1 MSADEFDPFVE
12 RLFSRT
18 PHMADADLFAVEVE
32 TRLASHTRLRGLALA
47 VAGLIGGAVAVR
59 ETVNLN
65 LDAAGTMLTGRSL
78 GDGARTVISAART
91 DIQSGLDQMGL
102 AGLNLG
108 SMGAMQLFWITAGAL
123 VALMAAGAVR
133 LSQET

>member
-12 RLFSRT
+12 RLFSRA
-18 PHMADADLFAVEVE
+18 PQMADADLFAVEVQAKLE
-32 TRLASHTRLRGLALA
+32 SRNRFRSLALT

-59 ETVNLN
+59 ETVTLN
-65 LDAAGTMLTGRSL
+65 LGAAQSMLTGRSL
-78 GDGARTVISAART
+78 SNGARTVITAAQS
-91 DIQSGLDQMGL
+91 DIQSSLDQMGL
-102 AGLNLG
+102 AGLSLG

-133 LSQET
+133 LSQEA

>member
-12 RLFSRT
+12 RLFNQAPR
-18 PHMADADLFAVEVE
+18 MADADLFAVEVE
-32 TRLASHTRLRGLALA
+32 AKLESRNRFRGAALAL
-47 VAGLIGGAVAVR
+47 AGLIGGAVAVR
-59 ETVNLN
+59 ETVTLN
-65 LDAAGTMLTGRSL
+65 LDAAGSMLTGRSIS
-78 GDGARTVISAART
+78 DGARTVITAAQA
-91 DIQSGLDQMGL
+91 DIQSSLDQMGL
-102 AGLNLG
+102 AGLSLG

>member
-78 GDGARTVISAART
+78 GDGARTVISAAQT

>member
-12 RLFSRT
+12 RLFSRA
-18 PHMADADLFAVEVE
+18 PRMADADLFAVEVQA
-32 TRLASHTRLRGLALA
+32 RLESRNRFRSVALA

-59 ETVNLN
+59 ETVTLN
-65 LDAAGTMLTGRSL
+65 LGAAESMLTGRSL
-78 GDGARTVISAART
+78 SDGARTVVTAAQS
-91 DIQSGLDQMGL
+91 DIQSSLDQMGL
-102 AGLNLG
+102 AGLSLG

-133 LSQET
+133 LSQEA

>member
-18 PHMADADLFAVEVE
+18 PRMADAELFAVEVE
-32 TRLASHTRLRGLALA
+32 AKLASRTRFRGLALA
-47 VAGLIGGAVAVR
+47 LAGLVGGAIAVR
-59 ETVNLN
+59 ETISLN
-65 LDAAGTMLTGRSL
+65 FQGVENMLTGRSL
-78 GDGARTVISAART
+78 DGGARSVITAAQS
-91 DIQSGLDQMGL
+91 DIQSSLDQMGL
-102 AGLNLG
+102 AGLSLG

-123 VALMAAGAVR
+123 VALMAAGAVK